1 MVRVNLVVE
10 NAELDVDVCMPYGPY
25 ETKYLKNIDGS
36 KIGNVYDF
44 CFFNKISKILDF
56 WKKNCLSACV
66 YHQDLWDISA
76 SVINSYGCN
85 SFIH

>member
-1 MVRVNLVVE
+1 MVSVNLVVE

-56 WKKNCLSACV
+56 WKKTVFQHVSTNK
-66 YHQDLWDISA
+66 I
-76 SVINSYGCN
+76 YGI
-85 SFIH
+85 FLQVL